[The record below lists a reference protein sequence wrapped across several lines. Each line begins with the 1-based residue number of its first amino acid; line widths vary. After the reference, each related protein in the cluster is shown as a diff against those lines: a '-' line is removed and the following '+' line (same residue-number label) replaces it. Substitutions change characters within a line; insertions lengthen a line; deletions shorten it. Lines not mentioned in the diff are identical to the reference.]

1 MRKSAAMTDATT
13 AVPDPRVFPL
23 AGSAAPAAARLHA
36 LAQAS
41 LDADTGPRAEALGL
55 ELRVELGH
63 WLEGDGAA
71 LAALFDSAPSVAIAR
86 HLWRQLDGVWR
97 ELTIDP
103 AAGLAVTVFALPL
116 VVVTGLD
123 AANGETTLPAA
134 LAAPQQ
140 LAGILQQHGALAG
153 NRTFALADLLAAAEA
168 IDIARLPEIL
178 AWQRLP
184 DAQAP
189 GAAIPM
195 RALTPAPLKVAAG
208 REGVHLRFLVGSG
221 LARPGADLVRDV
233 EVGAWGLPLAREL
246 SRQLATPGASVLAL
260 PRAPNRPLPAVWQ
273 GRVAQREVGAQIFAS
288 NAIRK
293 LRASVGEPVAVISA
307 HRASDVPEGGE
318 LRLSLSS
325 PFAPRDA
332 EGFRCPLHPLDR
344 IGDVVTMLTRLLAD
358 CRVTDI
364 RVLGGVHPDRDP
376 ATGAPLLFKPD
387 TIPPA
392 ATIVV
397 H

>member
-1 MRKSAAMTDATT
+1 MRKLAAMTDADV
-13 AVPDPRVFPL
+13 AVPDPRVFPV

-36 LAQAS
+36 LARAS
-41 LDADTGPRAEALGL
+41 LDADTGPRAAALDR
-55 ELRVELGH
+55 ELRVELGRC
-63 WLEGDGAA
+63 LDGDGAA

-86 HLWRQLDGVWR
+86 HLWRQLDGAWR
-97 ELTIDP
+97 ELTLDP
-103 AAGLAVTVFALPL
+103 VAGLAVTVFALPL
-116 VVVTGLD
+116 VVVTGLETTSGD
-123 AANGETTLPAA
+123 TTLPAV

-140 LAGILQQHGALAG
+140 LAGILQQHGALSG
-153 NRTFALADLLAAAEA
+153 NKTFALADALVAAEA
-168 IDIARLPEIL
+168 IDIPRLPELL

-184 DAQAP
+184 DIEAS
-189 GAAIPM
+189 GAALPM
-195 RALTPAPLKVAAG
+195 RALAPAPLTLAPG
-208 REGVHLRFLVGSG
+208 REGVHLRFLVGWG
-221 LARPGADLVRDV
+221 VAKPGADLLADA

-246 SRQLATPGASVLAL
+246 SRQLAIPGASVLAL

-307 HRASDVPEGGE
+307 HRTSDVPEGGE

-332 EGFRCPLHPLDR
+332 QGFRCPLHPLDR

-387 TIPPA
+387 TIPAA